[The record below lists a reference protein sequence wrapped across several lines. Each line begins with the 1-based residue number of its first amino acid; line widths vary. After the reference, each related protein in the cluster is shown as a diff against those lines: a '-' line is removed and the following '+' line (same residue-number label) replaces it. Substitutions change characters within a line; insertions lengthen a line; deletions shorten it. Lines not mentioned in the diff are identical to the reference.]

1 MLKCYE
7 RKHQGTERAH
17 KGNRKEQ
24 VHFLLCTHPHTHTQL
39 NVLSFSTK
47 FSYLKNKHF
56 GDVIHFSDS
65 TVMRGL
71 GFSC

>member
-1 MLKCYE
+1 MKE
-7 RKHQGTERAH
+7 NTRVQREHI
-17 KGNRKEQ
+17 KGIVRSK
-24 VHFLLCTHPHTHTQL
+24 FTFCCAHTHTHTHTKL